1 MKSKKIIIAALS
13 LGLIFAPTKPLVFA
27 ADAELAEVDFDSKR
41 LNLIHKQ
48 EIVTGKTENEYKK
61 IKAISD
67 EALKILNSE
76 KNKETELERNIQNL
90 KTELEANP
98 SNDRKIEIMTEIN
111 DLENQLDQQNQK
123 IDELDQDYK
132 EKKEKRAHYEY
143 IASVER
149 YLLSDYRSAKRDI
162 DLEIADA
169 KYQIR
174 VFRNQG
180 LLDDEER
187 NSFISE
193 INTVSKTENPE
204 DYIKIYESARAKA
217 EQKKSGKLTENT
229 ETETDN
235 QTPDQNETTAPNKEE
250 LKAAKESA
258 IENLKSKT
266 NLTETQEKS
275 FREEISNAENLE
287 ELAEINK
294 KVNEADEEAAKAKEV
309 SEAKDKAKQSL
320 ENAENIDSEQK
331 ASFEKKIEDAE
342 TIDQLLEIESNIK
355 LSDDKA
361 QQEKIAQ
368 ELAAAKESAIEN
380 LKSKSNLTE
389 DQEKS
394 FQEAIRNA
402 ENLEELAEINKKV
415 DEAEEEASKE
425 KEVSEAKDKAKQS
438 LESSEHINSEQK
450 VIFENQ
456 IEEAD
461 TIDKILEIENN
472 IKLADEKAKK
482 EKIAQELANS
492 KQILEEKLEN
502 TNLSTEQKD
511 AFKDRILN
519 AKNQAELEAIQIDID
534 QADEKVKKEK
544 ELEENKK
551 ILRENLNSKENLRP
565 DQKEEFEKQ
574 IAEAT
579 EKEMLAKIEEEIN
592 QADENAKKEKASQ
605 ELENAKTDL
614 AEKLNSKENLR
625 PDQKDEFEK
634 QISEANDKETLANIE
649 EEITLAVEVAK
660 KEKIAQEL
668 AAAKESAIENLKAK
682 INLTEAQVKLFEEEI
697 NNAENLEE
705 LAEINKKVDEA
716 EQKAIE
722 AKELSGAKNKVKLS
736 LENVKNINIEQ
747 KAYFEKQIEDAETV
761 EQLLEIENNI
771 KLADE
776 NAKKEKI
783 AQELANSKQILEEKL
798 ENTILTQDQKDEFEK
813 QISEAN
819 DKEALAKI
827 EEKINV
833 AIEVANKEKTAEE
846 LKAAKESS
854 IENLKSKTNLTEAQ
868 VKLFEEEINNV
879 ENLEELAEINK
890 KVNEADEKAAK
901 AKEVS
906 EAKDN
911 AKQSLESSEHID
923 SEQKVI
929 FENQIEEVDTIDKI
943 LEIENNIKLADEKAK
958 KEKIAQELAN
968 SKQILEEKLENTNLS
983 PEQKDAFK
991 GRILNSENQAELEAI
1006 QVEIDQTDEIAK
1018 KEKANQE
1025 LEANKKSLI
1034 ENLNSKE
1041 NLRPDQ
1047 KAEFEKQIAEAND
1060 KEALAKIE
1068 EKINVAVEVANKE
1081 KTIEELKA
1089 AKESSIENL
1098 KTKDNL
1104 TDVQEKSF
1112 REEISNAENLEELA
1126 EINKKVNEADE
1137 KAKQE
1142 KVSQELENAKQL
1154 LEEKLENTGLSP
1166 EQKDTFKNRILKAES
1181 QAELETI
1188 ESDINQADENAKKEK
1203 ASQELENAKT
1213 ALAEKL
1219 FATSLN
1225 QDQKDSFLEKIH
1237 NVTDLEVLEA
1247 IDKEIEIASNQVDE
1261 NIENETEKDPSNEEN
1276 PSTPDPEEEKPKDEE
1291 KDPSEEKPNEE
1302 EAGSLPENQDDNT
1315 TEKPDPSNE
1324 DSVDDDN
1331 ELENNPQNPDPDNGN
1346 TDSSDTS
1353 ENVENTPTDDNS
1365 ANGREN
1371 NTADGENP
1379 EKTSPEGQRPRNTKI
1394 TRPISDDINPVSR
1407 PLENPSY
1414 LPSTITI
1421 NETSTAKKDTIE
1433 LKDDLKYLKK
1443 GTYKI
1448 SDLEAKRDKI
1458 EEAIKKNKATV
1469 RAIGILEDLAPKT
1482 LAKNRAKINALLKQ
1496 SQRLLAQAN
1505 YALAEYN
1512 YLLSK

>member
-1 MKSKKIIIAALS
+1 MKSKKILIAALS

-27 ADAELAEVDFDSKR
+27 ADAELAEVDFANKR

-48 EIVTGKTENEYKK
+48 EIVTGKTENEYNK
-61 IKAISD
+61 IKAIRD

-76 KNKETELERNIQNL
+76 KNKKTELEKNIERL
-90 KTELEANP
+90 KNELEANP
-98 SNDRKIEIMTEIN
+98 SNDRKIEIVTEIN
-111 DLENQLDQQNQK
+111 NLKSRSDLQNQK

-132 EKKEKRAHYEY
+132 EKEEKRAHYDS
-143 IASVER
+143 IASPER
-149 YLLSDYRSAKRDI
+149 YLLSDYRSANRDI
-162 DLEIADA
+162 DIEIADA

-180 LLDDEER
+180 LLEDQER

-193 INTVSKTENPE
+193 INAVSKTENPE

-217 EQKKSGKLTENT
+217 EQKKAEKLAENP
-229 ETETDN
+229 EIEPDN
-235 QTPDQNETTAPNKEE
+235 QTPNQNQTTAPNEEE

-266 NLTETQEKS
+266 NLKEAQVKLFE
-275 FREEISNAENLE
+275 EEISNAENLE

-294 KVNEADEEAAKAKEV
+294 KVNEADEKAAKAKELA
-309 SEAKDKAKQSL
+309 EAKEKAKQSL
-320 ENAENIDSEQK
+320 ENAKNINLEQK
-331 ASFEKKIEDAE
+331 TNFEKQIEDSN
-342 TIDQLLEIESNIK
+342 TIDQL
-355 LSDDKA
+355 
-361 QQEKIAQ
+361 
-368 ELAAAKESAIEN
+368 
-380 LKSKSNLTE
+380 
-389 DQEKS
+389 
-394 FQEAIRNA
+394 
-402 ENLEELAEINKKV
+402 
-415 DEAEEEASKE
+415 
-425 KEVSEAKDKAKQS
+425 
-438 LESSEHINSEQK
+438 
-450 VIFENQ
+450 
-456 IEEAD
+456 
-461 TIDKILEIENN
+461 LEIENN
-472 IKLADEKAKK
+472 IKLADEKAQQ

-502 TNLSTEQKD
+502 TNLSSKQKD

-519 AKNQAELEAIQIDID
+519 AKNQADLEAIQIDID

-551 ILRENLNSKENLRP
+551 L
-565 DQKEEFEKQ
+565 
-574 IAEAT
+574 
-579 EKEMLAKIEEEIN
+579 
-592 QADENAKKEKASQ
+592 
-605 ELENAKTDL
+605 
-614 AEKLNSKENLR
+614 
-625 PDQKDEFEK
+625 
-634 QISEANDKETLANIE
+634 
-649 EEITLAVEVAK
+649 
-660 KEKIAQEL
+660 
-668 AAAKESAIENLKAK
+668 
-682 INLTEAQVKLFEEEI
+682 
-697 NNAENLEE
+697 
-705 LAEINKKVDEA
+705 
-716 EQKAIE
+716 
-722 AKELSGAKNKVKLS
+722 
-736 LENVKNINIEQ
+736 
-747 KAYFEKQIEDAETV
+747 
-761 EQLLEIENNI
+761 
-771 KLADE
+771 
-776 NAKKEKI
+776 
-783 AQELANSKQILEEKL
+783 
-798 ENTILTQDQKDEFEK
+798 
-813 QISEAN
+813 
-819 DKEALAKI
+819 
-827 EEKINV
+827 
-833 AIEVANKEKTAEE
+833 
-846 LKAAKESS
+846 
-854 IENLKSKTNLTEAQ
+854 
-868 VKLFEEEINNV
+868 
-879 ENLEELAEINK
+879 
-890 KVNEADEKAAK
+890 
-901 AKEVS
+901 
-906 EAKDN
+906 
-911 AKQSLESSEHID
+911 
-923 SEQKVI
+923 
-929 FENQIEEVDTIDKI
+929 
-943 LEIENNIKLADEKAK
+943 
-958 KEKIAQELAN
+958 
-968 SKQILEEKLENTNLS
+968 
-983 PEQKDAFK
+983 
-991 GRILNSENQAELEAI
+991 
-1006 QVEIDQTDEIAK
+1006 
-1018 KEKANQE
+1018 
-1025 LEANKKSLI
+1025 LI

-1047 KAEFEKQIAEAND
+1047 KEEFEKQIAEAND

-1081 KTIEELKA
+1081 KTAEKLKA

-1098 KTKDNL
+1098 KSKSNL
-1104 TDVQEKSF
+1104 TEDQEKLF
-1112 REEISNAENLEELA
+1112 EEAISNAENLEELD

-1166 EQKDTFKNRILKAES
+1166 EQKDTFKNRILKAER

-1188 ESDINQADENAKKEK
+1188 ESDINQADEKAIQEK
-1203 ASQELENAKT
+1203 VAQKLENAKSD
-1213 ALAEKL
+1213 LAEKL
-1219 FATSLN
+1219 FSTSLN
-1225 QDQKDSFLEKIH
+1225 QDQKDSFLEKI
-1237 NVTDLEVLEA
+1237 NKAADLEGLEA

-1261 NIENETEKDPSNEEN
+1261 NIENETEKDPSNEET

-1291 KDPSEEKPNEE
+1291 KDPSEENPNEE
-1302 EAGSLPENQDDNT
+1302 EAGNLPENQDDNT

-1482 LAKNRAKINALLKQ
+1482 LAKNRAKINALLEQ

>member
-27 ADAELAEVDFDSKR
+27 ADAELAEVDFASKR

-76 KNKETELERNIQNL
+76 KNKKTELEKNIERL
-90 KTELEANP
+90 KNELEANP
-98 SNDRKIEIMTEIN
+98 SNDRKIEIVTEIN
-111 DLENQLDQQNQK
+111 NLKSQSDLQNQK

-132 EKKEKRAHYEY
+132 EKEEKRAHYDS
-143 IASVER
+143 IASPER
-149 YLLSDYRSAKRDI
+149 YLLSDYRSANRDI
-162 DLEIADA
+162 DIEIADA

-180 LLDDEER
+180 LLEDQER

-193 INTVSKTENPE
+193 INAVSKTENPE

-217 EQKKSGKLTENT
+217 EQKKAEKLAENP
-229 ETETDN
+229 EIEPDN
-235 QTPDQNETTAPNKEE
+235 QTPNQNQTTAPNEEE

-266 NLTETQEKS
+266 NLTETQVKLFE
-275 FREEISNAENLE
+275 EEISNAENLE

-294 KVNEADEEAAKAKEV
+294 KVDE
-309 SEAKDKAKQSL
+309 
-320 ENAENIDSEQK
+320 
-331 ASFEKKIEDAE
+331 
-342 TIDQLLEIESNIK
+342 T
-355 LSDDKA
+355 
-361 QQEKIAQ
+361 
-368 ELAAAKESAIEN
+368 
-380 LKSKSNLTE
+380 
-389 DQEKS
+389 
-394 FQEAIRNA
+394 
-402 ENLEELAEINKKV
+402 
-415 DEAEEEASKE
+415 EEEASKA

-438 LESSEHINSEQK
+438 LESSEHIDSEQK
-450 VIFENQ
+450 AYFEKQ
-456 IEEAD
+456 IEDAE
-461 TIDKILEIENN
+461 TVEQLLEIENN
-472 IKLADEKAKK
+472 IKLADENAKK

-502 TNLSTEQKD
+502 TNLSPEQKD

-519 AKNQAELEAIQIDID
+519 AKNQADLEAIQIEID
-534 QADEKVKKEK
+534 QTDEIAKKEK
-544 ELEENKK
+544 ANQELEANKK
-551 ILRENLNSKENLRP
+551 SLIENLNSKENLRP
-565 DQKEEFEKQ
+565 DQKAEFEKQ

-625 PDQKDEFEK
+625 PDQKAEFEK
-634 QISEANDKETLANIE
+634 QIVEATDKETLTKIE
-649 EEITLAVEVAK
+649 EEIILAVEVAK
-660 KEKIAQEL
+660 KEKEAQEL
-668 AAAKESAIENLKAK
+668 ENAKLTLEEKLENTSLSPEQKDAFKNRILNLENHADLEAIKKDIDQADEEAAKAK
-682 INLTEAQVKLFEEEI
+682 
-697 NNAENLEE
+697 E
-705 LAEINKKVDEA
+705 LAE
-716 EQKAIE
+716 
-722 AKELSGAKNKVKLS
+722 AKEKAKQS
-736 LENVKNINIEQ
+736 LENAKNINLEQ

-798 ENTILTQDQKDEFEK
+798 ENTILTQDQKEEFEK
-813 QISEAN
+813 QI
-819 DKEALAKI
+819 
-827 EEKINV
+827 V
-833 AIEVANKEKTAEE
+833 
-846 LKAAKESS
+846 
-854 IENLKSKTNLTEAQ
+854 
-868 VKLFEEEINNV
+868 
-879 ENLEELAEINK
+879 
-890 KVNEADEKAAK
+890 
-901 AKEVS
+901 
-906 EAKDN
+906 
-911 AKQSLESSEHID
+911 
-923 SEQKVI
+923 
-929 FENQIEEVDTIDKI
+929 
-943 LEIENNIKLADEKAK
+943 
-958 KEKIAQELAN
+958 
-968 SKQILEEKLENTNLS
+968 
-983 PEQKDAFK
+983 
-991 GRILNSENQAELEAI
+991 
-1006 QVEIDQTDEIAK
+1006 
-1018 KEKANQE
+1018 
-1025 LEANKKSLI
+1025 
-1034 ENLNSKE
+1034 
-1041 NLRPDQ
+1041 
-1047 KAEFEKQIAEAND
+1047 EAND

-1081 KTIEELKA
+1081 KTAEKLKS
-1089 AKESSIENL
+1089 AKESAIENL
-1098 KTKDNL
+1098 KSKTNL
-1104 TDVQEKSF
+1104 IEDQEKLF
-1112 REEISNAENLEELA
+1112 EEAISNAENLEELA
-1126 EINKKVNEADE
+1126 EINKKVNEAEE

-1166 EQKDTFKNRILKAES
+1166 EQKDTFKNRILKAER
-1181 QAELETI
+1181 QAELEII
-1188 ESDINQADENAKKEK
+1188 ESDINQADEKAKKEK

-1213 ALAEKL
+1213 ALEEKL
-1219 FATSLN
+1219 LATSLS

-1237 NVTDLEVLEA
+1237 NVTDLEGLEA
-1247 IDKEIEIASNQVDE
+1247 IDKEIKIASNQVDE
-1261 NIENETEKDPSNEEN
+1261 NIENETEKNPSNEET

-1291 KDPSEEKPNEE
+1291 KDPSEENPNEGE
-1302 EAGSLPENQDDNT
+1302 SGNLPENQDDNT
-1315 TEKPDPSNE
+1315 TENPDPSSE
-1324 DSVDDDN
+1324 DPVDDDN
-1331 ELENNPQNPDPDNGN
+1331 ELENNPQNPDPDNSN

-1365 ANGREN
+1365 ANGGEN

-1379 EKTSPEGQRPRNTKI
+1379 EKTSPEGQRPIFGNT
-1394 TRPISDDINPVSR
+1394 TPVYR
-1407 PLENPSY
+1407 PLESSSY

-1421 NETSTAKKDTIE
+1421 NETSSAKKDTIE

-1448 SDLEAKRDKI
+1448 SDLGTKRDKI

-1482 LAKNRAKINALLKQ
+1482 LAKNRAKINALLEQ
-1496 SQRLLAQAN
+1496 SQKLLAQAN